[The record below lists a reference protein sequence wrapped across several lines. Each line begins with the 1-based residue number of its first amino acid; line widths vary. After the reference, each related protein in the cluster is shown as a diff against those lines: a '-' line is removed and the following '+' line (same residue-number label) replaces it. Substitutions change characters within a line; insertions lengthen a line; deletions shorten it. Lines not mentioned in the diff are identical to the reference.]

1 MKTRIPSWLW
11 RIVLQ
16 STTETLGEKGTHT
29 ILRRSGLQNF
39 VGVTPEDDDSPSVAV
54 TEFSEYIEALFD
66 IFGEEGAR
74 PVMLRAGKTG
84 FVSAYDRMPPVIKLA
99 SKMLRFIP
107 EKKRVEK
114 VVSEFNKAFN
124 ETLGTTGVTM
134 QAHGKT
140 IVELPDCPYC
150 RGVST
155 KAPACYVEIG
165 LLSELLKTSVGE
177 GYVVQ
182 ETQCK
187 AMGDSVCR
195 FEIRSDADEE

>member
-1 MKTRIPSWLW
+1 MGTRIPSWLW

-16 STTETLGEKGTHT
+16 STTETLGEKGTFT
-29 ILRRSGLQNF
+29 ILRRCGLHHFIGN
-39 VGVTPEDDDSPSVAV
+39 TPEDDDSPSVTV
-54 TEFSEYIEALFD
+54 IEFSEYIKALLD

-84 FVSAYDRMPPVIKLA
+84 FTSAYERMPPLIKLA
-99 SKMLRFIP
+99 SKMLRFVP

-134 QAHGKT
+134 QSHGKT
-140 IVELPDCPYC
+140 VVELPDCPYC
-150 RGVST
+150 RGIST
-155 KAPACYVEIG
+155 ETPACYVEIG
-165 LLSELLKTSVGE
+165 LLSELLKASVGD
-177 GYVVQ
+177 GYRVE

-187 AMGDSVCR
+187 ARGDAVCR
-195 FEIRSDADEE
+195 FEISTDGE

>member
-1 MKTRIPSWLW
+1 MGTRIPSWLW

-16 STTETLGEKGTHT
+16 STTETLGEKGTFT
-29 ILRRSGLQNF
+29 ILRRCGLHHFIGN
-39 VGVTPEDDDSPSVAV
+39 TPEDDDSPSVTV
-54 TEFSEYIEALFD
+54 IEFSEYIKALLD

-84 FVSAYDRMPPVIKLA
+84 FTSAYERMPPLIKLA
-99 SKMLRFIP
+99 SKMLRFVP

-134 QAHGKT
+134 QEHGKT
-140 IVELPDCPYC
+140 VVELPDCPYC
-150 RGVST
+150 RGIST
-155 KAPACYVEIG
+155 ETPACYVEIG
-165 LLSELLKTSVGE
+165 LLSELLKASVGD
-177 GYVVQ
+177 GYRVE

-187 AMGDSVCR
+187 ARGDAVCR
-195 FEIRSDADEE
+195 FEISTDGE